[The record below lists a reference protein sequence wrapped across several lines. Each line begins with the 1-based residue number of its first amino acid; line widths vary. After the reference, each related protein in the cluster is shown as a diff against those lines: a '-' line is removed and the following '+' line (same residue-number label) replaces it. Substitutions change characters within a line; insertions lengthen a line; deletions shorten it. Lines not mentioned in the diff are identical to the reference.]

1 VAVVVLVPLL
11 YVLSLGPAVRLLNQE
26 GVPPQVW
33 NTYHGP
39 AWLIASHSDAFDQ
52 AIQRYMGLWMP
63 APMLKPLASPY
74 YQFEGVQYFPP
85 GPEFPLS
92 NEAAPSKAHKSE
104 SADFDYRFTQDAF
117 SSSIPQQ

>member
-1 VAVVVLVPLL
+1 MRYANRALGAIAVVVLVPLL

-52 AIQRYMGLWMP
+52 AMQRYMGLRAGSGLLLTARFVSGP
-63 APMLKPLASPY
+63 IGKPL
-74 YQFEGVQYFPP
+74 
-85 GPEFPLS
+85 
-92 NEAAPSKAHKSE
+92 
-104 SADFDYRFTQDAF
+104 D
-117 SSSIPQQ
+117 